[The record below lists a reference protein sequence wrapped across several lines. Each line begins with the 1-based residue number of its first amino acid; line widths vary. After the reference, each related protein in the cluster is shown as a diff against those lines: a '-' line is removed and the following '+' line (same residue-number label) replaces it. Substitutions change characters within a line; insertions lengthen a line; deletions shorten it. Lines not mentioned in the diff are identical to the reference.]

1 MGVYS
6 KVMHMLLQAAPHSE
20 EIILSVR
27 KNNVNNCFIYLFILV
42 AQSCAAFSV
51 FSFFSKNIQHLGMSH
66 INYFEEEYTLWTT
79 RVLNYSYISRPIEAG
94 QHLDVKTPCTMFP
107 LNFLLFY
114 TLK

>member
-1 MGVYS
+1 MNLPQVNLPCPFHHHRACYSQQSMGVYS

-66 INYFEEEYTLWTT
+66 INYFEEEYTL
-79 RVLNYSYISRPIEAG
+79 
-94 QHLDVKTPCTMFP
+94 
-107 LNFLLFY
+107 
-114 TLK
+114 